1 MPHTR
6 PNASQLGSTAH
17 TQARPSGSPHKR
29 SAPSAARVTLPVTP
43 APETEQRYASGRARA
58 AGSAPEVT
66 LVAVVVTLLG
76 EEPSVRVMAT
86 ADNGLSLPT
95 APYRL
100 DAASSLDQALRDGVS
115 STIGLEFGHLE
126 QLDCNALVDPA
137 SASNRL
143 SIGYLALANLSDVP
157 GAVSES
163 AWKSWYAFFPWEDWR
178 RGRPSILGELLE
190 PRLRVWSETGG
201 DDEAVG
207 ALTRLERV
215 RMAFGLDGIGWD
227 EERVV
232 ERLDLLER
240 AGVMTDLAQELPPD
254 HRRTLAV
261 AIGRLR
267 SRIKSRPVI
276 FDLMP
281 ERFTLFE
288 LQRTVEAILGP
299 HLHKQNFR
307 RLVEHMG
314 LVEPTDEI
322 KSHTGGR
329 PAKLF
334 RFRQSVLHE
343 RLQPGVRVRTARG

>member
-1 MPHTR
+1 MPHIR
-6 PNASQLGSTAH
+6 PHS
-17 TQARPSGSPHKR
+17 R
-29 SAPSAARVTLPVTP
+29 TP
-43 APETEQRYASGRARA
+43 AALSTSPPAATGRFRA
-58 AGSAPEVT
+58 PGSDPDIA
-66 LVAVVVTLLG
+66 LVAVVVTLIG
-76 EEPSVRVMAT
+76 EEPSVRLLHGP
-86 ADNGLSLPT
+86 ADRLRLPT

-100 DAASSLDQALRDGVS
+100 DAGLSLDQALRDAVS
-115 STIGLEFGHLE
+115 SSIGLELGHLE
-126 QLDCNALVDPA
+126 QLDCSALLGAA
-137 SASNRL
+137 SMSSRL
-143 SIGYLALANLSDVP
+143 SIGYLALAHLNQDVTTANAH
-157 GAVSES
+157 G
-163 AWKSWYAFFPWEDWR
+163 WKSWYAFFPWEDWR
-178 RGRPSILGELLE
+178 RGRPSILGELIE
-190 PRLRVWSETGG
+190 PRLRQWAETQLGSEAGAGNEGG
-201 DDEAVG
+201 
-207 ALTRLERV
+207 LSRLERV
-215 RMAFGLDGIGWD
+215 RMVFGLDGIGWD

-232 ERLDLLER
+232 ERLDLLEQV
-240 AGVMTDLAQELPPD
+240 GVMTDLAKDLQPD

-261 AIGRLR
+261 AISRLR

-343 RLQPGVRVRTARG
+343 RLQPGVRVRMARG